1 MMKVAGGEA
10 VRVRTWF
17 SHMLERALGAE
28 AEAYAYAVAGEGLGF
43 VRPKPD
49 LVAMLGA
56 WLSKQVDTDLGK
68 LTHAQVA
75 AVTRLKRS
83 RYEDGLQS
91 PTDLTLSVF
100 EAFLHS
106 SREVYEVGPQS
117 LPLWAVLEGDLTVC
131 RTYLAELQT
140 PRAGWRETGFGERV
154 QLVFDALIAPAH
166 RFPFHRVPDLGRE
179 QQATHPV
186 LLTHWQAQ
194 REALFEAD
202 QLPEV
207 SVIDDQIV
215 GALALWQIALHR
227 RESVALHLEWLLM
240 GLCSGVVAELFNEAV
255 QVFLLGLLRKRGKEL
270 DGWRQQCG
278 TAVQDFKTQWDTGW
292 FHLSGTDVQDFE
304 RRWDTVINIKAFL
317 KEQGVDPCL

>member
-1 MMKVAGGEA
+1 MMKSAGAEA

-17 SHMLERALGAE
+17 NHMLERALGAE
-28 AEAYAYAVAGEGLGF
+28 SEAYAYAVAGEALGF

-49 LVAMLGA
+49 LVAALEA

-75 AVTRLKRS
+75 AVTRLKRNH
-83 RYEDGLQS
+83 YEDGRQS

-100 EAFLHS
+100 EAFLHG

-117 LPLWAVLEGDLTVC
+117 LPLWAVFEGDLMVC

-140 PRAGWRETGFGERV
+140 PQAGWRETGFGERI

-166 RFPFHRVPDLGRE
+166 RLPWHRVPDLGRG

-207 SVIDDQIV
+207 RVIDDQVV
-215 GALALWQIALHR
+215 GALALWQIALYR
-227 RESVALHLEWLLM
+227 QESIALHLEWLLM
-240 GLCSGVVAELFNEAV
+240 GLCSGVVAEHFNEAI
-255 QVFLLGLLRKRGKEL
+255 QICLLGLLRKRGKEL
-270 DGWRQQCG
+270 DGWLQQG
-278 TAVQDFKTQWDTGW
+278 
-292 FHLSGTDVQDFE
+292 GTDVQNFE
-304 RRWDTVINIKAFL
+304 TRWDTVINVKAIL

>member
-1 MMKVAGGEA
+1 MMKAAGAEA

-28 AEAYAYAVAGEGLGF
+28 SEAYAYAVAGEPLGF

-49 LVAMLGA
+49 LVAMLQA
-56 WLSKQVDTDLGK
+56 WLLKQVDTDLGK
-68 LTHAQVA
+68 LTHEQVA
-75 AVTRLKRS
+75 AVTRLKRNH
-83 RYEDGLQS
+83 YEDGRQS
-91 PTDLTLSVF
+91 PSDLTLSVF
-100 EAFLHS
+100 EAFLHG

-140 PRAGWRETGFGERV
+140 PQAGWRETGFGERV
-154 QLVFDALIAPAH
+154 QLVFDALIAPVH
-166 RFPFHRVPDLGRE
+166 RLRWSRVPDLGQV
-179 QQATHPV
+179 QQVVHPV

-194 REALFEAD
+194 REALFEDD

-207 SVIDDQIV
+207 RVIDDQIV

-227 RESVALHLEWLLM
+227 RESIALHLEWLLM
-240 GLCSGVVAELFNEAV
+240 GLCSGVVAEHFNEAI

-270 DGWRQQCG
+270 DGWRQQG
-278 TAVQDFKTQWDTGW
+278 
-292 FHLSGTDVQDFE
+292 GTDVQNFE
-304 RRWDTVINIKAFL
+304 TRWDTVINVKAIL

>member
-10 VRVRTWF
+10 VRVQTWF
-17 SHMLERALGAE
+17 SYMLERALGAE

-106 SREVYEVGPQS
+106 SREIYEMGQQS
-117 LPLWAVLEGDLTVC
+117 LPLWAVMEGDLKVC
-131 RTYLAELQT
+131 QTYLAELQT
-140 PRAGWRETGFGERV
+140 PRAGRCEPGFGERI

-166 RFPFHRVPDLGRE
+166 RLPWHRVPDLGRG
-179 QQATHPV
+179 QQATHPI

-207 SVIDDQIV
+207 RVIDDQIV

-227 RESVALHLEWLLM
+227 RESIALHLEWLLM
-240 GLCSGVVAELFNEAV
+240 GLCSGVVAEHFNEV
-255 QVFLLGLLRKRGKEL
+255 IQVCLLGLLRKRGKEL
-270 DGWRQQCG
+270 DGWRQQG
-278 TAVQDFKTQWDTGW
+278 
-292 FHLSGTDVQDFE
+292 GTDVQDFE
-304 RRWDTVINIKAFL
+304 TRWDTVINVKAIL